1 MPRLD
6 VHPSPWHPSDV
17 HQFRLEYKLQP
28 SPSASSQ
35 SWLTNLP
42 PKSTHC
48 TVVIVIVDVVGGG
61 VAVLVELVGTADV
74 DVSDDVVL
82 MTVAVIVVSSKL
94 TADVFTPLTTTV
106 TD

>member
-1 MPRLD
+1 M
-6 VHPSPWHPSDV
+6 V
-17 HQFRLEYKLQP
+17 
-28 SPSASSQ
+28 
-35 SWLTNLP
+35 
-42 PKSTHC
+42 
-48 TVVIVIVDVVGGG
+48 VDVVGGG